1 MNLFV
6 NLSLDFVDAFIG
18 LAPKVLRFTDVDST
32 MELSHSAM
40 RHRLKVRGPNPENFQ
55 RGGLFMAQ
63 VYTGNSQ
70 MTTTMAT
77 SKSRAKQFQEQDE
90 HISKDHDPEA
100 NIEASD
106 PESGSESSDNENDG
120 TEHYVSV
127 GKSKLRDKEGVSLGP
142 QYRGARVTRQALDQ
156 ESDDEDDDDAA
167 AEGSSDD
174 DEFDDPVTANLELD
188 TAKASDSEIS
198 SDNALAESDDERFQ
212 NFAFRG
218 SSKPKTPA
226 GEPKSRATAADFMSS
241 DDDAGGSGAE
251 ADEDEDEDDMSG
263 AELDESGEDDD
274 MDDGLDALV
283 NGGADSDDVS
293 EENGDEDDDEDDDED
308 EDEDDESEND
318 DNDSKKKK
326 KQAAKPALAT
336 LSNRAD
342 VDKGVAIQQQ
352 RKLYDGLL
360 NLRIRLQKALI
371 AANTFATIEDSP
383 EPESEPYEA
392 AEEAAIKLLNTISSL
407 KDNFGSSS
415 RAGDKRK
422 RELDVSLASEEIWNQ
437 IQEEEERSVKF
448 REDRLE
454 KWARKVQ
461 TANVTTAKGLGSR
474 NKTLISALQEQ
485 LTNPENRLAKR
496 SRVPRSCAPAQAAKG
511 LTEDEDIYDD
521 ADFYQVLLK
530 ELVDQ
535 RTVESAS
542 AQSAVA
548 TVMMTV
554 AKEAKMRKNVDRK
567 ASKGRKM
574 RFTVHEKLQNFMAP
588 EDRRAWEQSAI
599 DRLFGTLFGRKME
612 LNENESDDDMVD
624 AEEAGL
630 RLFRN

>member
-1 MNLFV
+1 M
-6 NLSLDFVDAFIG
+6 A
-18 LAPKVLRFTDVDST
+18 AP
-32 MELSHSAM
+32 
-40 RHRLKVRGPNPENFQ
+40 
-55 RGGLFMAQ
+55 
-63 VYTGNSQ
+63 
-70 MTTTMAT
+70 
-77 SKSRAKQFQEQDE
+77 KSRAKQFQEEE
-90 HISKDHDPEA
+90 HISKDYDPEA
-100 NIEASD
+100 NLEASD
-106 PESGSESSDNENDG
+106 PESGSESSENEDAG
-120 TEHYVSV
+120 TEHYISV

-142 QYRGARVTRQALDQ
+142 QYRGARVSRKALDQ
-156 ESDDEDDDDAA
+156 GSDDDEGDEDGVE
-167 AEGSSDD
+167 EGSSDD
-174 DEFDDPVTANLELD
+174 DEFDDPETADLEFD

-198 SDNALAESDDERFQ
+198 SDNALGESDDERFQ
-212 NFAFRG
+212 DFAFRG
-218 SSKPKTPA
+218 SSKPKKPV
-226 GEPKSRATAADFMSS
+226 GKSKSRATAADFMSS
-241 DDDAGGSGAE
+241 DDGGEEGGVE
-251 ADEDEDEDDMSG
+251 MNEDEEEDMSG
-263 AELDESGEDDD
+263 VELDDSDEDDD
-274 MDDGLDALV
+274 MDDGLNALV
-283 NGGADSDDVS
+283 NGSADSDDES
-293 EENGDEDDDEDDDED
+293 EEGGDGDED
-308 EDEDDESEND
+308 EDEDDDEEEDDDESESD
-318 DNDSKKKK
+318 DDDSKKKK
-326 KQAAKPALAT
+326 KLAAKPVLAA

-371 AANTFATIEDSP
+371 AANTLPTIEDSP

-415 RAGDKRK
+415 RVGDKRK
-422 RELDVSLASEEIWNQ
+422 RELDVSTASQEIWNEM
-437 IQEEEERSVKF
+437 QEEEQRSVKF

-511 LTEDEDIYDD
+511 VTEDEDIYDD

-554 AKEAKMRKNVDRK
+554 AKDAKMRKNVDRK

-588 EDRRAWEQSAI
+588 EDRRTWEQEAI

-612 LNENESDDDMVD
+612 LNEDESDDDMVD

>member
-1 MNLFV
+1 
-6 NLSLDFVDAFIG
+6 
-18 LAPKVLRFTDVDST
+18 
-32 MELSHSAM
+32 
-40 RHRLKVRGPNPENFQ
+40 
-55 RGGLFMAQ
+55 MA
-63 VYTGNSQ
+63 
-70 MTTTMAT
+70 A
-77 SKSRAKQFQEQDE
+77 SKSRAKQFQEDE
-90 HISKDHDPEA
+90 HISKDYDPEA
-100 NIEASD
+100 NLEASD
-106 PESGSESSDNENDG
+106 PESGSESSDNENAG

-127 GKSKLRDKEGVSLGP
+127 GKSKLREKEGVSLGP
-142 QYRGARVTRQALDQ
+142 QYRGARVSRKALDQ
-156 ESDDEDDDDAA
+156 ESDDDEGDEDDAE
-167 AEGSSDD
+167 EGSSDD
-174 DEFDDPVTANLELD
+174 DEFDDPETADLEFD

-198 SDNALAESDDERFQ
+198 SDNALGESDDERFQ
-212 NFAFRG
+212 DFTFRG
-218 SSKPKTPA
+218 SSKPKKPV
-226 GEPKSRATAADFMSS
+226 GKSKSRATAGDFMSS
-241 DDDAGGSGAE
+241 DDGGEGGGVEVDEAE
-251 ADEDEDEDDMSG
+251 EEDMSDV
-263 AELDESGEDDD
+263 ELDDSDEDDD

-283 NGGADSDDVS
+283 NGGGDSDDES
-293 EENGDEDDDEDDDED
+293 EESGDGDEGDEDDDEEED
-308 EDEDDESEND
+308 DDESESD
-318 DNDSKKKK
+318 DDDSKKK
-326 KQAAKPALAT
+326 KQAAKPVLAA

-371 AANTFATIEDSP
+371 AANTFATIDDSP

-392 AEEAAIKLLNTISSL
+392 AEEAAIKLLNTINSL

-422 RELDVSLASEEIWNQ
+422 RELDVSTASQEIWNQ
-437 IQEEEERSVKF
+437 MQEEEQRSVKF

-461 TANVTTAKGLGSR
+461 TANATTAKGLGSR

-511 LTEDEDIYDD
+511 VTEDEDIYDD

-554 AKEAKMRKNVDRK
+554 AKDAKMRKNVDRK

-588 EDRRAWEQSAI
+588 EDRRAWEQEAI

-612 LNENESDDDMVD
+612 LNEDESDDDMVD